1 MKANTILETIGN
13 TPHVKINRLFPQTH
27 EVWMKLERA
36 NPGGSLKD
44 RIALQMVEDAENSG
58 DLKKG
63 GTIIEPTSGNTGIG
77 LAMVGAVKGYKVVLM
92 MPESASIERRQ
103 LMKAYGAELVLVANI
118 KEGIAKAEEMVA
130 TTEGAWMPMQ
140 FENPSNPDAHSHTTA
155 EEILAD
161 FPDGLDYLVAGVGTG
176 GHLTGI
182 ARVLKNKMPKLKV
195 YAVEPS
201 LSPLIS
207 GTGEHN
213 PHPIQGIGP
222 GFIPA
227 NLDQSLLDG
236 VITADGDD
244 AKDFARR
251 AAREEGALI
260 GISSGAVLAA
270 VNQLIKDAP
279 EGARIMAF
287 NYDSGERYLSVEGFL
302 DA

>member
-63 GTIIEPTSGNTGIG
+63 GTIIEPTSGNAGIG

-130 TTEGAWMPMQ
+130 TTAGAWMPMQ